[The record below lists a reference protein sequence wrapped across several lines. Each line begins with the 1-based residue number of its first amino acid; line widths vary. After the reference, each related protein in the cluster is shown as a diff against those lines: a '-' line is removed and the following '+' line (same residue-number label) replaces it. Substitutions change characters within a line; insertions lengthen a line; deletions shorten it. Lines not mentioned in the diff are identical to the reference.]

1 MDANTISLLRLFNQ
15 YDYVMGKIAGEIEN
29 GNRCGCFGVNI
40 FKEDYDDLTEG
51 QIEKFEE
58 EGSDEFEIVVDWLL
72 QIDQEARE

>member
-1 MDANTISLLRLFNQ
+1 MR
-15 YDYVMGKIAGEIEN
+15 KIAGEIES

-51 QIEKFEE
+51 QIKKFEE

-72 QIDQEARE
+72 QID